1 MMVLRGLDTLERTL
15 IITINFT
22 DKSAPRARARARA
35 RVYAR
40 AATFSKINYLAAL
53 FNKAI

>member
-22 DKSAPRARARARA
+22 DKSAPRARARAR
-35 RVYAR
+35 VYVC